1 VWRGTLFTWLPED
14 SVARACMNTAV
25 DEAAVCAEHLLR
37 DGGVPRACYI
47 ISVDSNS
54 SARRYVNVGDLR

>member
-1 VWRGTLFTWLPED
+1 
-14 SVARACMNTAV
+14 MNTAV